1 LKIGYRIFKTA
12 LGAPAAI
19 FIAQLLNLEY
29 FVSAGI
35 LTILSIQATRK
46 KSIKSVLDRLF
57 SCFIGLIIGYF
68 LFEWIGYAA
77 HTMALLLLIY
87 IPILV
92 RLKIQDGFVTG
103 VVIILHLYLVKGI
116 SLPFIIN
123 ELQLMGVG
131 LGTGLVMNLYMP
143 NIDKKLNEL
152 HQRIEQNFAK
162 ILKEF
167 AIYLRNGES
176 TWDGKEWIETEDLL
190 KQAKNM
196 AIQKGENLLLRSK
209 DDDYIY
215 FEMREKQ
222 FYLLE
227 SMLPKISS
235 LNQDIPHAKQMADF
249 VEKLSNHIH
258 PGNTAHIFLAELG
271 QLREELRRVELP
283 VTYEEF
289 EARSSLFYVINEFER
304 YLYIKQEFFSTSRDK
319 SDQPSEQQVQRAG
332 T

>member
-1 LKIGYRIFKTA
+1 MKIGYRIFKTA

-19 FIAQLLNLEY
+19 FIAQTLNLEY

-46 KSIKSVLDRLF
+46 KSIKSALDRLF
-57 SCFIGLIIGYF
+57 SCFIGLLIGYC

-77 HTMALLLLIY
+77 YSMAVLLLIY

-103 VVIILHLYLVKGI
+103 VVIILHLYLVKAI

-131 LGTGLVMNLYMP
+131 LGVGLIMNLYMP
-143 NIDKKLNEL
+143 NIDKKLKEQ
-152 HQRIEQNFAK
+152 HQKIEQNFSK

-196 AIQKGENLLLRSK
+196 AMQKGENLLLRSN

-235 LNQDIPHAKQMADF
+235 MNQDTPHAKQMADF
-249 VEKLSNHIH
+249 VENLSNHIH
-258 PGNTAHIFLAELG
+258 SGNTAHIFL
-271 QLREELRRVELP
+271 EELEHLRGELRKVELP
-283 VTYEEF
+283 ETYEKF
-289 EARSSLFYVINEFER
+289 EARAALFYVINEFER

-319 SDQPSEQQVQRAG
+319 ENPSPQQQVQRTG